1 MNNLINQ
8 LHERHPHLND
18 NQFKAEFIAN
28 QFPNRYSFNQYLKNV
43 WEGKILNDH
52 EIRIARY
59 GVEEATRLLAL
70 RLCISLENTS
80 FEVKE
85 KDKLVEL
92 LKALGDGK

>member
-1 MNNLINQ
+1 MNSLINQ

-28 QFPNRYSFNQYLKNV
+28 QFPNRYAFNKYLTNV
-43 WEGKILNDH
+43 WEGKTLNDH

-59 GVEEATRLLAL
+59 GVEKATRLLAL
-70 RLCISLENTS
+70 RLCILLENTS
-80 FEVKE
+80 IKVRE

-92 LKALGDGK
+92 LKALSDGK

>member
-1 MNNLINQ
+1 MNSLINQ

-28 QFPNRYSFNQYLKNV
+28 QFPNRYAFNKYLTNV
-43 WEGKILNDH
+43 WEGKVFNDH

-59 GVEEATRLLAL
+59 GVENATRFLAL

-80 FEVKE
+80 IKVKE

-92 LKALGDGK
+92 LKALSDGK